1 MRTSHYPTFL
11 IVGLLALIQLF
22 APWVH
27 AHTGAETGAVLHVPG
42 LEHLQG
48 RPSAFDAVY
57 SDGSALDRMVTLESA
72 TEAKPLIASAERKC
86 LVNVPLIHPPQ
97 VRSADTAVIPGC
109 PEIPAPSRS
118 PPLPAVAGA
127 SPRAP
132 PAIGPERG

>member
-1 MRTSHYPTFL
+1 MRTPHYPSFL
-11 IVGLLALIQLF
+11 IVALLGLIQLF

-27 AHTGAETGAVLHVPG
+27 AHAGAETGAVLHVPG

-48 RPSAFDAVY
+48 RSSEFDEAR
-57 SDGSALDRMVTLESA
+57 SDGSAVDRMVTLESA
-72 TEAKPLIASAERKC
+72 TEAKPLIASAERKHLMKKA
-86 LVNVPLIHPPQ
+86 LVLPAQ
-97 VRSADTAVIPGC
+97 VCSADTATPPSC
-109 PEIPAPSRS
+109 PEIPDPSRS